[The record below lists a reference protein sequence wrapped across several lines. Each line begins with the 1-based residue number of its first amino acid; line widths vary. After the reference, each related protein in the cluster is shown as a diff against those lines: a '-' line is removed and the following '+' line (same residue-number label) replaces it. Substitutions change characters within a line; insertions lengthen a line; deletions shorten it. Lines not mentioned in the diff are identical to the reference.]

1 MSKKRRGQLA
11 LKGIARGVEACRF
24 PLSASWWPSRF
35 HPRMKRQD
43 DTSAFMQERHF
54 AGGIGAMQNSER
66 RSRGSKPDQPER
78 GESTG
83 VPADPHGLDLKA
95 WIGALSAIPVGSMTE
110 DRILS
115 WVEGPLRGFFP
126 FQRFLG
132 GYGRLSGGRIR
143 MRNLVTSGHQPAFI
157 ASLEDAFNLTS
168 RGCFAWWVQNRAAF
182 ILDPACPPSF
192 VTSRELEEIR
202 QFSLGVIAAHGV
214 ADPFASTGTYI
225 SFSGVAA
232 DHPGRTR
239 ASLNLIA
246 PVLHALFLATEQV
259 AASPLDLARLT
270 NRQRQLVDLAVMGLP
285 DKTIASRLGISEH
298 TVGNHF
304 RGIYE
309 RLGISKRSQLIAAL
323 K

>member
-1 MSKKRRGQLA
+1 MR
-11 LKGIARGVEACRF
+11 
-24 PLSASWWPSRF
+24 
-35 HPRMKRQD
+35 
-43 DTSAFMQERHF
+43 
-54 AGGIGAMQNSER
+54 NSGR
-66 RSRGSKPDQPER
+66 RSRNTKTREPRPGDAAA
-78 GESTG
+78 
-83 VPADPHGLDLKA
+83 VAADPPGLDLKA
-95 WIGALSAIPVGSMTE
+95 WIGALSAAPAGSITE
-110 DRILS
+110 DAILA
-115 WVEGPLRGFFP
+115 WVEGPLRRFLP

-157 ASLEDAFNLTS
+157 ASLEDAFDLAS

-182 ILDPACPPSF
+182 ILDPAHPPAFASD
-192 VTSRELEEIR
+192 RELDEIR

-214 ADPFASTGTYI
+214 VDPFANSGTYI
-225 SFSGVAA
+225 SFAGVAA
-232 DHPGRTR
+232 DHPDRTR

-246 PVLHALFLATEQV
+246 PVLHALFLATEQMANSAV
-259 AASPLDLARLT
+259 DLTRLT
-270 NRQRQLVDLAVMGLP
+270 DRQRQLVDLALLGLP

-304 RGIYE
+304 RGIYQ

>member
-1 MSKKRRGQLA
+1 MRKSGRRLRSSKTGEPGQGEA
-11 LKGIARGVEACRF
+11 VGV
-24 PLSASWWPSRF
+24 S
-35 HPRMKRQD
+35 
-43 DTSAFMQERHF
+43 
-54 AGGIGAMQNSER
+54 
-66 RSRGSKPDQPER
+66 
-78 GESTG
+78 
-83 VPADPHGLDLKA
+83 ADPSGLDLKA
-95 WIGALSAIPVGSMTE
+95 WIAALGAVPAGPITE
-110 DRILS
+110 DHILG

-126 FQRFLG
+126 FRQFLG

-168 RGCFAWWVQNRAAF
+168 RGCFSWWVQNRAAF

-192 VTSRELEEIR
+192 ATDRELDEIKR
-202 QFSLGVIAAHGV
+202 FSLGVIAAHGV
-214 ADPFASTGTYI
+214 VDPFANTGTYI

-232 DHPGRTR
+232 DHPDRTR
-239 ASLNLIA
+239 AALNLIA

-259 AASPLDLARLT
+259 ASSPIDLARLT
-270 NRQRQLVDLAVMGLP
+270 DRQRQLVDLALMGLP

>member
-1 MSKKRRGQLA
+1 MPKKA
-11 LKGIARGVEACRF
+11 PV
-24 PLSASWWPSRF
+24 SS
-35 HPRMKRQD
+35 
-43 DTSAFMQERHF
+43 
-54 AGGIGAMQNSER
+54 
-66 RSRGSKPDQPER
+66 
-78 GESTG
+78 
-83 VPADPHGLDLKA
+83 GLDMKSWTA
-95 WIGALSAIPVGSMTE
+95 ALSAVPAGSITQ
-110 DRILS
+110 DRILG
-115 WVEGPLRGFFP
+115 WIEGPLRRFFP

-132 GYGRLSGGRIR
+132 GYGRLAGGRIR
-143 MRNLVTSGHQPAFI
+143 MRNFITSGHQPAFI
-157 ASLEDAFNLTS
+157 ASLEDAFNLRA

-182 ILDPACPPSF
+182 ILDPASPPAF
-192 VTSRELEEIR
+192 ATARELEEIR

-214 ADPFASTGTYI
+214 VDPFANAGTYI

-232 DHPGRTR
+232 DYPDRTK
-239 ASLNLIA
+239 AALDIIA

-259 AASPLDLARLT
+259 ASSPIDLARLT
-270 NRQRQLVDLAVMGLP
+270 DRQRQLVDLALMGLP

>member
-1 MSKKRRGQLA
+1 MQKSGRR
-11 LKGIARGVEACRF
+11 
-24 PLSASWWPSRF
+24 
-35 HPRMKRQD
+35 PRR
-43 DTSAFMQERHF
+43 
-54 AGGIGAMQNSER
+54 
-66 RSRGSKPDQPER
+66 SKPDATGQGEAIGLSAASPDPE
-78 GESTG
+78 
-83 VPADPHGLDLKA
+83 LKA
-95 WIGALSAIPVGSMTE
+95 WVVALSAVPAGSTTE
-110 DRILS
+110 DQILR

-143 MRNLVTSGHQPAFI
+143 MRSLVTSGHQPEFI
-157 ASLEDAFNLTS
+157 ASLEDAFNLTT
-168 RGCFAWWVQNRAAF
+168 RGCFAWWVQNRTAF
-182 ILDPACPPSF
+182 ILDPACPPHF
-192 VTSRELEEIR
+192 ATDRELEEIER
-202 QFSLGVIAAHGV
+202 FSLGVIAAHGV
-214 ADPFASTGTYI
+214 VDPFANAGTYL

-232 DHPGRTR
+232 DRPDRTR

-246 PVLHALFLATEQV
+246 PVLHALFLSTEQV
-259 AASPLDLARLT
+259 AGSPLDLAKLT
-270 NRQRQLVDLAVMGLP
+270 DRQRQLVDLALMGLP

>member
-1 MSKKRRGQLA
+1 MSKSGQ
-11 LKGIARGVEACRF
+11 RV
-24 PLSASWWPSRF
+24 
-35 HPRMKRQD
+35 
-43 DTSAFMQERHF
+43 
-54 AGGIGAMQNSER
+54 
-66 RSRGSKPDQPER
+66 RGSKTGDPKPDEARKPA
-78 GESTG
+78 
-83 VPADPHGLDLKA
+83 ADPSYLNLKA
-95 WIGALSAIPVGSMTE
+95 WIDALNAVPTGSVTE
-110 DRILS
+110 DQILR
-115 WVEGPLRGFFP
+115 WVDGPLRRFFR

-143 MRNLVTSGHQPAFI
+143 MRNLVTLGHQPDFI
-157 ASLEDAFNLTS
+157 ASLEDAFDLTL

-182 ILDPACPPSF
+182 ILDPTDPPTF
-192 VTSRELEEIR
+192 ATDRELEEIR
-202 QFSLGVIAAHGV
+202 QFSLGIIAAHGV
-214 ADPFASTGTYI
+214 IDPFANAGTYI
-225 SFSGVAA
+225 SFSGIAA
-232 DHPGRTR
+232 GHPVRTR

-259 AASPLDLARLT
+259 ARSPIDLAKLT
-270 NRQRQLVDLAVMGLP
+270 DRQRQLVDLALMGLP